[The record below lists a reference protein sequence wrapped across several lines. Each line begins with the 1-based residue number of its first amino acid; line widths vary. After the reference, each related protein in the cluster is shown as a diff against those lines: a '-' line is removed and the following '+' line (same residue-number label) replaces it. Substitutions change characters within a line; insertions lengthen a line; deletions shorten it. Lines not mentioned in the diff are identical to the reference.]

1 MTHLVGLGAADVLGA
16 ACPLIFLIA
25 VLAIAYKSWLDR
37 RRNR

>member
-1 MTHLVGLGAADVLGA
+1 VIERIVGA

-25 VLAIAYKSWLDR
+25 VLAICYLTRRDR

>member
-1 MTHLVGLGAADVLGA
+1 MIEHIIGA

-25 VLAIAYKSWLDR
+25 VLVISYLTYLDR

>member
-1 MTHLVGLGAADVLGA
+1 VTHLTGISGADILGA

-25 VLAIAYKSWLDR
+25 VLTICYLTRRDR

>member
-1 MTHLVGLGAADVLGA
+1 MEHVVGA

-25 VLAIAYKSWLDR
+25 VLAIAYLARRDR